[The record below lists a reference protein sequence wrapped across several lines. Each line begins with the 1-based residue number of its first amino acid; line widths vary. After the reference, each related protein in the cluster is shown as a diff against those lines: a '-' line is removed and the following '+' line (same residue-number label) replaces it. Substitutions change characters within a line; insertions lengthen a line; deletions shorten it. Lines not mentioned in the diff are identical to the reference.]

1 MMSAILIFLICTVT
15 FVTLT
20 YVKPVWWSI
29 SLTNPM
35 ITNCCR
41 LINGNLPLTVL
52 SVNDILIRYVS
63 STAANATCKFVH
75 CVFLRETTNNKWKL
89 IFWNTSEKKRYHLK
103 GFKRIE
109 EKHLSKTSRGCIK
122 DTNSE
127 IGSKA
132 QFPGFGHSFEET
144 GRSRTRQNRVIVN
157 DMQCKM
163 EIMDF
168 KHLAAIDQPEKQI
181 NQSIYKITQVILD
194 LQNLL
199 DSNDASLITEY
210 TSRIE
215 EFKNCS
221 LQFNV
226 IYRHLYPRIS
236 KEQIYQQFRFFFKTI
251 YNIPNQVDCWQRS
264 HHKGRHQWSCN
275 YPSGGA
281 NTIC

>member
-1 MMSAILIFLICTVT
+1 
-15 FVTLT
+15 
-20 YVKPVWWSI
+20 
-29 SLTNPM
+29 M
-35 ITNCCR
+35 ITNWCR

-63 STAANATCKFVH
+63 SIAANATCKFVH

-132 QFPGFGHSFEET
+132 QFPGVGHSFEET
-144 GRSRTRQNRVIVN
+144 GRSRTRRNRVIVN
-157 DMQCKM
+157 DMQSEM
-163 EIMDF
+163 EIMDS
-168 KHLAAIDQPEKQI
+168 KHLAAIDQQEKQI
-181 NQSIYKITQVILD
+181 NQSIYKITHVILD

-199 DSNDASLITEY
+199 DSNDASLITEC

-226 IYRHLYPRIS
+226 ILPTFIPPDIKRTDLPTIWS
-236 KEQIYQQFRFFFKTI
+236 FIETI
-251 YNIPNQVDCWQRS
+251 YNIPNQVDCW
-264 HHKGRHQWSCN
+264 
-275 YPSGGA
+275 
-281 NTIC
+281 